1 MVSEMLLRLLNVV
14 PAGLDFLALGQEVI
28 FLELQISQHFQIF
41 QTVNSTSF
49 IYLIIKDCIDSV
61 KAISM
66 QVCYREGETSVYLS
80 RLP

>member
-66 QVCYREGETSVYLS
+66 QVCCREGETSVYLS